1 MFRRSSLARC
11 STLAFLLGLIL
22 VTACGQEAGV
32 AEPTPTTSTSEAAT
46 IASAQLATTSAA
58 QTTAAAEDHD
68 TQAGDPGD
76 YIELTLALAPPHSV
90 EASRIDG
97 EGSIHVSW
105 RSPDSPEVLRDHYEA
120 LIADLGLSISST
132 LDPPCCFWGFSISG
146 PPAAGSIQ
154 LMEDGNGSTVTVL
167 ASPTD

>member
-1 MFRRSSLARC
+1 MFRRSSHAPW
-11 STLAFLLGLIL
+11 STAAFFLGLIL

-32 AEPTPTTSTSEAAT
+32 EKPTPTTSTSEAAT
-46 IASAQLATTSAA
+46 TAPGQTATTPAVE
-58 QTTAAAEDHD
+58 TTAASGDRD
-68 TQAGDPGD
+68 GQAGDPED
-76 YIELTLALAPPHSV
+76 YIELTLAMAPPNSV

-120 LIADLGLSISST
+120 LIADLGLSIYST
-132 LDPPCCFWGFSISG
+132 LDPPCCFWGFSTSG

-167 ASPTD
+167 ASGTG